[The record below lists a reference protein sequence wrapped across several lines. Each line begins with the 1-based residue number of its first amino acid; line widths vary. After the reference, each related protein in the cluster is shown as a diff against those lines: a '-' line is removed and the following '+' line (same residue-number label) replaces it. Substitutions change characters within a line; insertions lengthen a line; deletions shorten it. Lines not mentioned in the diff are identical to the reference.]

1 MNSIKHCL
9 EFAES
14 ACKVKERAFGE
25 RVIRVRSGKGDYG
38 VVDEPYAVNL
48 NFMPPPTYSFP
59 RDNSI
64 RRWED

>member
-14 ACKVKERAFGE
+14 ARKVKERAFGE
-25 RVIRVRSGKGDYG
+25 RVIRVKSGRGDYG
-38 VVDEPYAVNL
+38 VTDEPYAVNSK
-48 NFMPPPTYSFP
+48 FMPPPTYAFP

-64 RRWED
+64 GLRKD